1 MAKLDDGFEEVPLEL
16 DSGFEEQPLEL
27 DEGFEEVSSSSPE
40 EQVGGFEATG
50 RAVGQGLT
58 LGTMDELAGGAMA
71 AADVATSD
79 SELKDLP
86 RLYQAYRDMQRERD
100 KLSEKQHPK
109 KFLGGELAAGVATS
123 FTPAGA
129 ANTAS
134 KAAKLGGLLGF
145 GKAEGSLGEQATDT
159 AVGAVGGK
167 YLHKGAEEL
176 ASILSKL
183 KAGKPFTAIGDKMQQ
198 QAEDLSLSTLGTNKR
213 TLESEVG
220 QSIFTPKE
228 YRKGI
233 GEEALKMRGVLD
245 KPVDLKVKA
254 ANEVKRLEETKK
266 PLLEQAQRGLDG
278 KIMTADISQASENS
292 LNGQLRKLKDEIINR
307 EKQTSTNLQSVQLLD
322 QQLEDTIQR
331 YSIND
336 NNIFKLN
343 EFKKL
348 LGEKLSDVQFKKVAD
363 ELPQEAEFIRK
374 TYSLVKQR
382 IEDLAD
388 QVEPG
393 LGQKIKAI
401 NARESNLIDLGQTAR
416 DAQLREIGQSSKW
429 DPRDVIGNQLDKAKI
444 LSAKGLSKSGEQIS
458 NVGKTIES
466 PSLGNALSR
475 GSLQD
480 VYSKATQ
487 EDVNSAPVKLSQNL
501 YEANDEQLYQVADT
515 LGRND
520 QYANYGEA
528 LKRAME
534 EKSNDRKNAALFTI
548 LQNPNMRKLIYGE
561 EVK

>member
-1 MAKLDDGFEEVPLEL
+1 MAKLDEGFEEVPLEL

-27 DEGFEEVSSSSPE
+27 DEGFEEVSSEGPK
-40 EQVGGFEATG
+40 EQVGGVEATG

-58 LGTMDELAGGAMA
+58 FGLMDELAGGTMA

-86 RLYQAYRDMQRERD
+86 KLYQAYRDLQRERD
-100 KLSEKQHPK
+100 KLAEEQHPK
-109 KFLGGELAAGVATS
+109 KFLGAEIASGIATS
-123 FTPAGA
+123 FTPMGA

-134 KAAKLGGLLGF
+134 KAAKLGGLMGF
-145 GKAEGSLGEQATDT
+145 GKSEGSVAEQASDT
-159 AVGAVGGK
+159 AVNAIGGK

-176 ASILSKL
+176 SSILSRM
-183 KAGKPFTAIGDKMQQ
+183 KAGKPFTAIGDKMTQ

-220 QSIFTPKE
+220 QSIFTPAD

-233 GEEALKMRGVLD
+233 GEEALKMRGILD
-245 KPVDLKVKA
+245 KPVDVKIKA
-254 ANEVKRLEETKK
+254 ANEVKRLEEAKK

-278 KIMTADISQASENS
+278 KVLVSDISKVGEES
-292 LNGQLRKLKDEIINR
+292 LEGQLRKLKDQIINR
-307 EKQTSTNLQSVQLLD
+307 EMQTTTDIASVQAID
-322 QQLEDTIQR
+322 ARLEDTIQR
-331 YSIND
+331 YSQHD

-343 EFKKL
+343 DFKKL
-348 LGEKLSDVQFKKVAD
+348 LGSTLSDPQFKKAAED
-363 ELPQEAEFIRK
+363 LPQDAEFKRHVYTLLK
-374 TYSLVKQR
+374 NR
-382 IEDLAD
+382 IEKLAD
-388 QVEPG
+388 QVDPG

-401 NARESNLIDLGQTAR
+401 NARESNLIDLGNTAR
-416 DAQLREIGQSSKW
+416 DAQIREIGQSSKW
-429 DPRDVIGNQLDKAKI
+429 DPRDVIGNQLDKAKVAT
-444 LSAKGLSKSGEQIS
+444 AKTLGKSGEQIA

-466 PSLGNALSR
+466 PALGNALTR
-475 GSLQD
+475 TSLED

-487 EDVNSAPVKLSQNL
+487 DDINSAPVKLSQNL
-501 YEANDEQLYQVADT
+501 YEADDQQLYEVADN
-515 LGRND
+515 LGRNE
-520 QYANYGEA
+520 QYAEYGAA

-534 EKSNDRKNAALFTI
+534 EKSNDKKNAALFAI